1 MSSVLFSRGI
11 NTQTGSKKKAD
22 EIARDLDS
30 IKSQLAIAVSLATSN
45 REVVAKSNAVISE
58 LEGRI
63 MGLTGIVSGL
73 QGTVETLQAKV
84 TALEE
89 RKGKH
94 KAADS

>member
-45 REVVAKSNAVISE
+45 REVVAKSNAVIAE
-58 LEGRI
+58 LEAKI
-63 MGLTGIVSGL
+63 TGL